1 MWNPMETPW
10 LILLISVLLLI
21 GLELARTF
29 VPDKVKFHTLLIPLF
44 LAAVAFG
51 TDYFL
56 KTDHEK
62 IQNAIKEF
70 KHAVINQD
78 IRTLDKLISPSYTD
92 VIHKSK
98 SDIISFARIMLA
110 EPTVEKIKKR
120 YQNME
125 IEDATAKVTSEFVVH
140 LYSEGYYGNA
150 PPIVFVKF
158 RLYFQKDPEQRWLLS
173 STAVLEV
180 NNNDF
185 SWSDIKHGY

>member
-1 MWNPMETPW
+1 METPW
-10 LILLISVLLLI
+10 LILLISVALLI
-21 GLELARTF
+21 ALELARTF
-29 VPDKVKFHTLLIPLF
+29 VPDKVKFHALLIPLF
-44 LAAVAFG
+44 LAGIAFG

-62 IQNAIKEF
+62 IQNAVKKF
-70 KHAVINQD
+70 KNAVINQQ
-78 IRTLDKLISPSYTD
+78 ISELEKLISPSYSD

-98 SDIISFARIMLA
+98 QEIINFARIALA

-125 IEDATAKVTSEFVVH
+125 IENSAAKVTSEFVVH

-158 RLYFQKDPEQRWLLS
+158 RLYFEKNTNKKWLLTR
-173 STAVLEV
+173 TALLEV